1 MSPSSRVR
9 SITFLAVLTLLTAC
23 AGTPE
28 PAPLERPIRVL
39 LLGDSISI
47 GYTQHVRELMGDAAH
62 VVRPTNA
69 RGGAEN
75 CAGTTKGIDHVDRW
89 LALEGGGWDVIHFN
103 FGLHDLKRV
112 KPDTGKNSQDPAD
125 PRQAGRPVYRAQL
138 REITAKL
145 YGTGARLVFAT
156 TTPFPPGV
164 KPWRDPE
171 DAVRYNRVA
180 LEVMGEFEGVAVDDL
195 YAFALPRLDEIQ
207 QPVNVHFTK
216 EGSRVLAEEVV
227 RSIEAAAGWRSVRVV
242 GP

>member
-180 LEVMGEFEGVAVDDL
+180 LEVGGVRGRRRRRPLRLRPSPPRRDPAAGQRALHQGGLAGAGGRGGAVD
-195 YAFALPRLDEIQ
+195 RGGGGVEI
-207 QPVNVHFTK
+207 
-216 EGSRVLAEEVV
+216 G
-227 RSIEAAAGWRSVRVV
+227 
-242 GP
+242 